1 MMDLYFFIKTLVLTF
16 VFVLFL
22 QIKIGNFTIEQ
33 RTQTMIQTSGIV
45 LPFQEAAQGGT
56 QMIQDFFAQLSARLH
71 GQHLHKKKE
80 ASSGASSFH
89 WIWQKTTASSSDH
102 ADDQ

>member
-33 RTQTMIQTSGIV
+33 RTQTLIQTSGIV
-45 LPFQEAAQGGT
+45 MPFQEAAEGGT
-56 QMIQDFFAQLSARLH
+56 QMIQDFFSHLSARLH
-71 GQHLHKKKE
+71 GQHLQKKKE
-80 ASSGASSFH
+80 ASTGASSFH
-89 WIWQKTTASSSDH
+89 WIWQKKVTESSDRSG
-102 ADDQ
+102 D